1 MERRNPAG
9 ARLSGSGI
17 RHRSHGNHRPPPS
30 FFCVI
35 FLFLFHI
42 HEKGVVTVLRYKRQS
57 ALIVPLAIFV
67 TAVSFLLRM
76 GPVVTTT
83 AITGNAG
90 FRTVVLDA
98 GHGGTDGGA
107 VGRSGTQE
115 KDLNLKIAKK
125 TQEFMRFFGIPVV
138 MTREDDRSLHSEN
151 AKTVKQQKTEDLK
164 YRCDFTMA
172 QQAPVYIAI
181 HQNFYDDRVSRG
193 AQVFY
198 AESNAEGKVLA
209 ERMQNNLKTVLGQ
222 QNQRSA
228 AKNPNK
234 NYLLEHITY
243 PAVIVEC
250 GFLSHPEEEM
260 LLCSP
265 DYQAKIAFALT
276 MSAMD
281 ALANGLES
289 GQ

>member
-1 MERRNPAG
+1 M
-9 ARLSGSGI
+9 
-17 RHRSHGNHRPPPS
+17 
-30 FFCVI
+30 
-35 FLFLFHI
+35 
-42 HEKGVVTVLRYKRQS
+42 LRYKRQS
-57 ALIVPLAIFV
+57 ALIMPLAIFV

-76 GPVVTTT
+76 GPVVTTSSAT
-83 AITGNAG
+83 ESMG
-90 FRTVVLDA
+90 FRTIVLDA

-151 AKTVKQQKTEDLK
+151 AKTVRQQKAEDLK
-164 YRCDFTMA
+164 YRCDFTME
-172 QQAPVYIAI
+172 QEAPVYIAI
-181 HQNFYDDRVSRG
+181 HQNFYDDHVSRG

-198 AESNAEGKVLA
+198 AEGNSEGKILA
-209 ERMQNNLKTVLGQ
+209 ERIQNNLKKVLDQ
-222 QNQRSA
+222 RNQRSA
-228 AKNPNK
+228 AKNPNG
-234 NYLLEHITY
+234 NYLLEHIHC

-250 GFLSHPEEEM
+250 GFLSQPEEEM

-265 DYQAKIAFALT
+265 DYQAKIAIALT

-281 ALANGLES
+281 ALANGLVCV
-289 GQ
+289 Q